1 MPLLGVVVDTAAGT
15 AGGWF
20 FVGTIPV
27 TLNLVPV
34 DPVCAATSRKV
45 EAVPNKT
52 VTQKRINNG
61 LCVIL
66 RSMENTSSGNCL
78 NPRSSGRCLGP
89 TGECCVK
96 KNEWPE

>member
-1 MPLLGVVVDTAAGT
+1 MPVLGVVVDAAAGT

-20 FVGTIPV
+20 LVCTIPV

-61 LCVIL
+61 LYVIL
-66 RSMENTSSGNCL
+66 RSMENTSSGKL
-78 NPRSSGRCLGP
+78 SEPEIVWPLLGPYRGMLRKKMSGR
-89 TGECCVK
+89 
-96 KNEWPE
+96 N